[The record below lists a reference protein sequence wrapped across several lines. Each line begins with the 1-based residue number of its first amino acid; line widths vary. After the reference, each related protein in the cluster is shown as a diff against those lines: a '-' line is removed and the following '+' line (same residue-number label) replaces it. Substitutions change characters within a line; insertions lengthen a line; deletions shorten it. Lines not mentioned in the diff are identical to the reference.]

1 VLFQS
6 GNREVIK
13 CAIMFLRVAL
23 ATMDGDAFKAALPTV
38 HTRDAMLHVPVTDH
52 CLLLCMPVQPLFS
65 L

>member
-1 VLFQS
+1 MLFQS

-38 HTRDAMLHVPVTDH
+38 HTRDAMLHVVADH
-52 CLLLCMPVQPLFS
+52 CLL
-65 L
+65 